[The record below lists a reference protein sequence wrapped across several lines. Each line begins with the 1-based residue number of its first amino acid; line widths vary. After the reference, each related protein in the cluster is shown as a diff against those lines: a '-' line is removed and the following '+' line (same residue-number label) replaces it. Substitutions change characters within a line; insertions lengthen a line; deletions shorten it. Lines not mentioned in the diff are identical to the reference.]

1 MPGEKP
7 LTRPDLSDELIDI
20 IEQLHVVIAA
30 LDSRSRDL
38 DRALAGG
45 LISLVSVQ
53 IRRLETIKGRV
64 STAPDEEKIST
75 GGDA

>member
-64 STAPDEEKIST
+64 NTAPDEEKIST

>member
-64 STAPDEEKIST
+64 NADRDDDQSLG